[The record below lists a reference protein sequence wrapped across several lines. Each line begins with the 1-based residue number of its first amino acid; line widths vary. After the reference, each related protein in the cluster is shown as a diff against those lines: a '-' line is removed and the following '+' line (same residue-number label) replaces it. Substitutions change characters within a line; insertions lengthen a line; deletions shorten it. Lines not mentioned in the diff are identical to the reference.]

1 MCVHTTS
8 PHTSFHSLT
17 PPRPARLSHKG
28 VNGNFYFGEENE
40 AKKRDLLKRDK
51 NFSKQW
57 KGNFKMLSRKKK
69 TLTFEGF
76 AGKGGRGRVMV
87 HTQSPGSCGDSRSPR
102 THCSD
107 ELE

>member
-1 MCVHTTS
+1 MYTQPTPTQAFIRS
-8 PHTSFHSLT
+8 PHST
-17 PPRPARLSHKG
+17 LSHKG

-57 KGNFKMLSRKKK
+57 KGNFKMFSRKKK

-76 AGKGGRGRVMV
+76 RWGRVAEKRGCTRKV
-87 HTQSPGSCGDSRSPR
+87 LAHVGIA
-102 THCSD
+102 
-107 ELE
+107 EALEHIVAPDRE

>member
-1 MCVHTTS
+1 MYTQPAP
-8 PHTSFHSLT
+8 PHTSFYLAPYLFLSLVYSLALSH
-17 PPRPARLSHKG
+17 PAHKG
-28 VNGNFYFGEENE
+28 VNGNFYSGEEDE

-76 AGKGGRGRVMV
+76 TGKGGREGLMM
-87 HTQSPGSCGDSRSPR
+87 HTQSYGSCGDG
-102 THCSD
+102 
-107 ELE
+107 

>member
-1 MCVHTTS
+1 MCVHTAS
-8 PHTSFHSLT
+8 PPHKLLFRPPTCSSRSRLCSHSLT
-17 PPRPARLSHKG
+17 PQQG

-76 AGKGGRGRVMV
+76 AGKGAREG
-87 HTQSPGSCGDSRSPR
+87 
-102 THCSD
+102 
-107 ELE
+107 